1 MAWVLFAC
9 ASIVIFVITPSFAS
23 SSYPLFT
30 PTLSQ
35 AAACTLN
42 TSTIP
47 SVLFNSELKLTL
59 PLHRRCAGPARGVLP
74 RNWRTLV
81 VQQGHRLQ

>member
-1 MAWVLFAC
+1 MAWALFAC
-9 ASIVIFVITPSFAS
+9 ASIVIFVITPSIAISS

-42 TSTIP
+42 S
-47 SVLFNSELKLTL
+47 STL
-59 PLHRRCAGPARGVLP
+59 PSFSL
-74 RNWRTLV
+74 
-81 VQQGHRLQ
+81 